1 MNDIDPKFQPA
12 IDRLRQL
19 IDEGVKPRS
28 AAIQR
33 AAEETGVDHLEFR
46 KAYAELGRKP
56 TTGTPDSGGE
66 RTRLSL
72 KLDDT
77 AKAVLANFATLNGLG
92 FAPTVAEVLARASQV
107 ACADI
112 ANHYEQ
118 ATAKLRKI
126 ES

>member
-1 MNDIDPKFQPA
+1 MNDHTNQPA
-12 IDRLRQL
+12 D
-19 IDEGVKPRS
+19 DDKPRNRGGRPPGS
-28 AAIQR
+28 TNDR
-33 AAEETGVDHLEFR
+33 A
-46 KAYAELGRKP
+46 P
-56 TTGTPDSGGE
+56 
-66 RTRLSL
+66 RLAL
-72 KLDDT
+72 TLDDD